1 MKKNKINFFIIN
13 SLLFFT
19 LIFFGGVSF
28 FFKPKELISENE
40 KRVLSQL
47 PDINIDNIFNGKF
60 EFQFDNYYNDN
71 FIFRNHFINIANSI
85 KENFG
90 IKSTEIRYYNKPRII
105 KKKIKKS
112 DFLLK
117 DSVQNF
123 NGSKTSEMNSV
134 NPNENNNN
142 FVNDTE
148 GDNYENIKSVIVFKK
163 RAIQIFGGS
172 NIMMSKFASMIYKY
186 KTEISGIK
194 NVYCMAIPVGSDFYL
209 PSKFNKTNE
218 QNSIS
223 YLYQK
228 MDTSIRCINAYD
240 ELALHKSEY
249 IQFNTDHHW
258 TGRAAYYA
266 YKAFC
271 KRARLDCLPIEKL
284 QRKVIKNF
292 LGTLYYYTL
301 SESLKENIDSV
312 EYFKIPNSTK
322 AFYFNQGISNSKQTS
337 LYAEYAKGGNSYG
350 VFLGSDFPLMKI
362 VSDFKNGRKI
372 LQIKDSYGNA
382 FAPFLSAHFEEVYIV
397 DYRYF
402 EGNIKE
408 LVKKYGITDIIFS
421 HNIYVINSSFTV
433 FRETKMLNSYNE
445 KTTSKKTESSSK
457 SNSSNK
463 IIPITDSTNHKK

>member
-123 NGSKTSEMNSV
+123 NGSKSTEMNSV

-163 RAIQIFGGS
+163 
-172 NIMMSKFASMIYKY
+172 
-186 KTEISGIK
+186 
-194 NVYCMAIPVGSDFYL
+194 
-209 PSKFNKTNE
+209 
-218 QNSIS
+218 
-223 YLYQK
+223 
-228 MDTSIRCINAYD
+228 
-240 ELALHKSEY
+240 
-249 IQFNTDHHW
+249 
-258 TGRAAYYA
+258 
-266 YKAFC
+266 
-271 KRARLDCLPIEKL
+271 
-284 QRKVIKNF
+284 
-292 LGTLYYYTL
+292 
-301 SESLKENIDSV
+301 
-312 EYFKIPNSTK
+312 
-322 AFYFNQGISNSKQTS
+322 
-337 LYAEYAKGGNSYG
+337 
-350 VFLGSDFPLMKI
+350 
-362 VSDFKNGRKI
+362 
-372 LQIKDSYGNA
+372 
-382 FAPFLSAHFEEVYIV
+382 
-397 DYRYF
+397 
-402 EGNIKE
+402 
-408 LVKKYGITDIIFS
+408 
-421 HNIYVINSSFTV
+421 
-433 FRETKMLNSYNE
+433 
-445 KTTSKKTESSSK
+445 
-457 SNSSNK
+457 NK
-463 IIPITDSTNHKK
+463 I